1 MRGGR
6 RMIDRLY
13 KETEEKMNKAVEN
26 TEHEFATIRAGR
38 ASLALLDGITVDA
51 YGTPSPLKQVASI
64 NIPEPRMITI
74 QPWDKNLIPTIEKA
88 ILQSNIGITPSND
101 GKIIRLTIAP
111 LTEERRKELVKI
123 IKHMAEEGKIAVRN
137 IRRSMNE
144 DAKAQEKQHEF
155 SEDEYHVHL
164 KKIQELT
171 DKYVKLIDEADKHK
185 EEEIM
190 EV

>member
-1 MRGGR
+1 
-6 RMIDRLY
+6 MIDRLY
-13 KETEEKMNKAVEN
+13 KETEEKMKKVIEN

-38 ASLALLDGITVDA
+38 PSLALLDGITVDA
-51 YGTPSPLKQVASI
+51 YGTPSTLKQVASI

-74 QPWDKNLIPTIEKA
+74 QAWDKNLIPTIEKA
-88 ILQSNIGITPSND
+88 ILKSNIGITPSND

-123 IKHMAEEGKIAVRN
+123 IKHMAEEGRIAVRN

-144 DAKAQEKQHEF
+144 DAKDQEKQHEF
-155 SEDEYHVHL
+155 SEDEYHIHL

-171 DKYVKLIDEADKHK
+171 DKYVKLIDETAKHK
-185 EEEIM
+185 EEDIM